1 MSAMEKLSDAQ
12 SEKVKKMSDVRLITK
27 LGQAGFSTDQLEAMD
42 RPALLN
48 AMAQLVLSGKDGAPA
63 TAAAPVQPMYNV
75 ELEKMKLAWEKERFD
90 REQKRLADEKAAEQK
105 QFAEE
110 LAFRQAQ
117 EQRLADEK
125 AKELSLREQ
134 EIRLRDRELARRTEE
149 NERPAVRVKLFGDA
163 MRNSAVR
170 MGNDPLDLIPFFEN
184 VERLFNSLEVP
195 DDLRVNLLRP
205 YLNEKAK
212 SLLTRLDSHRAGDYD
227 VVKDYLLH
235 QFELSPRVFID
246 KFNNVSR
253 NSDETMVLF
262 SARLQALLQYYL
274 DSRHVKKFE
283 DFFSLVVCDRMKTT
297 LTDDCLRYVLSVEAN
312 TKVGWLG
319 HEELSKVVDTYLAN
333 LIKAKPFTSN
343 SNMTGKQVDFV
354 KTDV

>member
-48 AMAQLVLSGKDGAPA
+48 AMAQLVLTGKDGAPA

-90 REQKRLADEKAAEQK
+90 REQKRLADEKAVDQERFDREQQRLADEKAADQK

-134 EIRLRDRELARRTEE
+134 EIRLRDRELTRRTEE

-163 MRNSAVR
+163 MRNSALR

-283 DFFSLVVCDRMKTT
+283 DFFSLVVSDRMKTT

-319 HEELSKVVDTYLAN
+319 HEELSKVVDT
-333 LIKAKPFTSN
+333 
-343 SNMTGKQVDFV
+343 
-354 KTDV
+354 